1 MGDLK
6 TPKGHFEI
14 NWPLKCPE
22 CKFDT
27 KKETLFEKHAT
38 KRHPLSYTFFG
49 KIEFIKEVLDSGV
62 QIKEEPKLEQDHIEI
77 DGTDHI
83 VLNEPLSDIVYT
95 EEQGNLLKGVENKT
109 VRRLHPFF
117 TYVLISVIHSN
128 IRKQNCKNTIINII
142 LNKTTNFWNYVPM
155 DQNLM

>member
-1 MGDLK
+1 MSFNPWEVDSIQD
-6 TPKGHFEI
+6 FSY
-14 NWPLKCPE
+14 LKCPE

-49 KIEFIKEVLDSGV
+49 KNDFINEESNSGV

-83 VLNEPLSDIVYT
+83 VLNESFSDIVYT
-95 EEQGNLLKGVENKT
+95 EEQSTLLKGIENKT
-109 VRRLHPFF
+109 VRRF
-117 TYVLISVIHSN
+117 THMFSS
-128 IRKQNCKNTIINII
+128 Q
-142 LNKTTNFWNYVPM
+142 
-155 DQNLM
+155 